1 MIVRMDSSARALL
14 LAMCGLVGAATVP
27 SAAAQAPASTA
38 QPAQP
43 ATQPAA
49 TPAAQPATQATSQP
63 LTEMENLV
71 GRIALY
77 PDDLLSVVLPAS
89 TFPLQIVEADRWIAQ
104 NKGNK
109 DAKPKET
116 WDDSIKA
123 MINYPDV
130 VTMMSND
137 LDWTSALGEAV
148 AADQTA
154 VMDAVQSFRRKAE
167 GAGNL
172 MSDDKQ
178 TVVVEED
185 VVKIVQTDPQVIY
198 VPQYEPQVIVV
209 QQPAPVPPIYYP
221 TPYPCYW
228 YPYPPGY
235 SFAAGFF
242 WGATVAWAFDWHGG
256 GIYNDVNINI
266 DRGDINIDRNTN
278 ISGGDRNTINNRPT
292 NVDRAQSQQ
301 RKAEGRG
308 SWQSGQSPS
317 NVRQGR
323 APSASTG
330 AIGGGGSRPTAG
342 TGAAGGAGSR
352 PSAGTGAVGGGGSRP
367 SAGTGASAST
377 RPSSGSGSL
386 GGGTTPRT
394 QPSTANS
401 SGSRYSNT
409 SRNAS
414 TARSSTPSNDAFSG
428 MSNGRSVSAQS
439 SRGYSSR
446 SSGGFSGASRGGGG
460 ARGGGGR
467 R

>member
-1 MIVRMDSSARALL
+1 
-14 LAMCGLVGAATVP
+14 
-27 SAAAQAPASTA
+27 
-38 QPAQP
+38 
-43 ATQPAA
+43 
-49 TPAAQPATQATSQP
+49 
-63 LTEMENLV
+63 MENLV

-89 TFPLQIVEADRWIAQ
+89 TFPLQIVEADRWITA

-109 DAKPKET
+109 EAKPKES

-172 MSDDKQ
+172 KTDDKQ

-209 QQPAPVPPIYYP
+209 QQPAPVYPVYYP

-256 GIYNDVNINI
+256 GIYNDVNINV
-266 DRGDINIDRNTN
+266 DRNFNGDVN
-278 ISGGDRNTINNRPT
+278 IGGGDRNNINNRPT
-292 NVDRAQSQQ
+292 NVDRA
-301 RKAEGRG
+301 A
-308 SWQSGQSPS
+308 S
-317 NVRQGR
+317 NQAKQQGR
-323 APSASTG
+323 
-330 AIGGGGSRPTAG
+330 
-342 TGAAGGAGSR
+342 
-352 PSAGTGAVGGGGSRP
+352 VCW
-367 SAGTGASAST
+367 
-377 RPSSGSGSL
+377 
-386 GGGTTPRT
+386 
-394 QPSTANS
+394 
-401 SGSRYSNT
+401 
-409 SRNAS
+409 
-414 TARSSTPSNDAFSG
+414 D
-428 MSNGRSVSAQS
+428 
-439 SRGYSSR
+439 
-446 SSGGFSGASRGGGG
+446 
-460 ARGGGGR
+460 
-467 R
+467 

>member
-1 MIVRMDSSARALL
+1 VLCALFACAVAPAL
-14 LAMCGLVGAATVP
+14 N
-27 SAAAQAPASTA
+27 AQAPAAGAA
-38 QPAQP
+38 Q
-43 ATQPAA
+43 
-49 TPAAQPATQATSQP
+49 PAAQPAAQAAAQPATSQP
-63 LTEMENLV
+63 LTDMENLV
-71 GRIALY
+71 GRVALY

-89 TFPLQIVEADRWIAQ
+89 TFPLQIVEADRWIQ
-104 NKGNK
+104 KNKGNK
-109 DAKPKET
+109 DAKPDEE

-130 VTMMSND
+130 VAMMSND
-137 LDWTSALGEAV
+137 LDWTSRLGEAV
-148 AADQTA
+148 VADQTA

-185 VVKIVQTDPQVIY
+185 VVKIVQADPQVIY

-256 GIYNDVNINI
+256 GFHNDVNINV
-266 DRGDINIDRNTN
+266 NRNTN
-278 ISGGDRNTINNRPT
+278 INTGDRNNINNRPT
-292 NVDRAQSQQ
+292 DVNRAQSQQ

-330 AIGGGGSRPTAG
+330 AAG
-342 TGAAGGAGSR
+342 TRPSTGAGAGAARPSTGAGAAQR
-352 PSAGTGAVGGGGSRP
+352 PSTGG
-367 SAGTGASAST
+367 GASASNRAGT
-377 RPSSGSGSL
+377 GGSL

-394 QPSTANS
+394 QPSTSA
-401 SGSRYSNT
+401 SGNRYGNT
-409 SRNAS
+409 SRSAS
-414 TARSSTPSNDAFSG
+414 SARSSTPSNDAFSG
-428 MSNGRSVSAQS
+428 MSSGRSVSSQS
-439 SRGYSSR
+439 SRGASSR
-446 SSGGFSGASRGGGG
+446 SYGGGG
-460 ARGGGGR
+460 FGGGGGGGGRGGGGR